1 MPDVGNCF
9 LGLKTIRSFSLK
21 AERLVTLHALG
32 RYMYR
37 KEMDF
42 NIEVNST

>member
-21 AERLVTLHALG
+21 AERFVTLRALG
-32 RYMYR
+32 RDMNR
-37 KEMDF
+37 KKF
-42 NIEVNST
+42 NISVNST